1 VFELKRKSK
10 IILFI
15 IIPVVGI
22 AIVGFVFVMKNIE
35 SNLEEHTAVEI
46 QNIDVSSVPDGK
58 YSGSYS
64 SFPVS
69 TKVEVTVCNHEIVDI

>member
-46 QNIDVSSVPDGK
+46 QNIDVLSVPDGK

-69 TKVEVTVCNHEIVDI
+69 TKVEVTVRNHEIVDI